1 MENFVDFVEDKGE
14 FWYNTTDI
22 LSVLGYTK
30 DNKGRIISMQMRG
43 IPFYMT
49 PNKQINGEVWWNDV
63 TLTKFK
69 HKLSSD
75 NSLKKKLANWPKL
88 EKVMQD
94 SKTKT
99 ILGGEVST
107 SIDFVTIY
115 KQTNSWS
122 GFVSVIR
129 KLGYDV
135 KGITSWTQLS
145 KKRPELYALIEPHFS
160 KCTRNRILSQK
171 SKDVEDKDAISGNTF
186 EHNKEVGI
194 QCQTETEYL
203 LSSPKNK
210 ERLENSIHAANR
222 SRDRSKIFRKD
233 QELQP
238 PLVIRACKDKSVCGF
253 TYRKDCVEKEVKSL
267 DDIKQILSDGFYIEG
282 VQSGK

>member
-63 TLTKFK
+63 TLAKFK
-69 HKLSSD
+69 HKLSS
-75 NSLKKKLANWPKL
+75 NSSLKKKLANWPKL

-99 ILGGEVST
+99 VLGGEVST

-122 GFVSVIR
+122 GFVRVVR
-129 KLGYDV
+129 KLGYDI

-145 KKRPELYALIEPHFS
+145 KKRPELYALIEPHFT

-171 SKDVEDKDAISGNTF
+171 SKDVEAKDAISGNTF
-186 EHNKEVGI
+186 EHSKEVGI
-194 QCQTETEYL
+194 LCQTETEYL
-203 LSSPKNK
+203 LNSPKNK

-222 SRDRSKIFRKD
+222 SRERSKILKD
-233 QELQP
+233 QETRSS
-238 PLVIRACKDKSVCGF
+238 LVIHACKDKSVCGF
-253 TYRKDCVEKEVKSL
+253 TYRKDCVEKEIKSL
-267 DDIKQILSDGFYIEG
+267 DDIKQILADGFYIEG